1 MIKKILIYIYFAGGG
16 ISRPASKYPRNNEV
30 ENLRSSYALW
40 WMNIVTLCLYTF
52 IRAKFEAWLSCLL
65 IKNFN
70 HTPNHARV
78 SIFLMP
84 SINVWVIAALTVSF
98 WKIYQLYK
106 ETATNKGKE
115 RSIVNDWL
123 SQNSLISKGK
133 VTGDEVVFLCVSMFV
148 LDEPLQ
154 NNFGTSS
161 EIFARSLEI
170 FGYYQTPTKNP
181 GTLRIKM
188 SCL

>member
-1 MIKKILIYIYFAGGG
+1 MPSDEWAMWLFAYTLLYLP
-16 ISRPASKYPRNNEV
+16 SLRRDCHACLSKTS
-30 ENLRSSYALW
+30 L
-40 WMNIVTLCLYTF
+40 T
-52 IRAKFEAWLSCLL
+52 LL
-65 IKNFN
+65 I
-70 HTPNHARV
+70 TPV
-78 SIFLMP
+78 FQFLMP
-84 SINVWVIAALTVSF
+84 GINVWVIAALTVSF

-106 ETATNKGKE
+106 ETATTGNKRKE

-133 VTGDEVVFLCVSMFV
+133 VTGDEVVFLCVSVFV

-154 NNFGTSS
+154 NNLGTSS
-161 EIFARSLEI
+161 EIFARSLEN

-188 SCL
+188 PCL